1 MNLTVALTG
10 ALPAIIVVA
19 AALTAL
25 ASIFLLWLYRRA
37 VIHAMR
43 TQAGVVSAPVAS
55 THVSSRALS
64 GSPPALTI
72 IDSTPKPDETSQGG
86 VAYGQAMQSL
96 KQAALAYATGGV
108 VFALIMALAWVIAAG
123 RGFSVVRFL
132 LLLSYYSWPIV
143 LVVSLLTPTGRSRII
158 PVYVAIVLAFV
169 GIALIRNPDDLTV
182 GQLVYLWF
190 FANGPGTLLLL
201 AFLSRRVR
209 AVGPLVLA
217 FMVVAVTGA
226 VIIVSV
232 VGDSE
237 GILRGVAVIGSMLGL
252 GATTIFILLYLIG
265 FILFGVLGW
274 WLLRW
279 LGRRYQE
286 KRMSDQSI
294 SLDAL
299 WLLFG
304 VVQSFTLVFE
314 GWAWIFTGLVAFV
327 GYKLAL
333 RIGFTVSSRDRGDS
347 AKARLLLLLRVFSL
361 GQRSERLFD
370 RISNVWL
377 RSGSIGLIAGPDL
390 VTSTVEPH
398 EFLNFLGGRLSR
410 QFVQGEADLEQ
421 RVSHMDTQP
430 DPDGRHRVN
439 EFFCRSD
446 TWQMTMRRLV
456 DRSDAVLMDL
466 RSFSKSNQGCIY
478 ELRQLFNS
486 IALNRGILVIDDSTD
501 RTFLEMTVGDIWQNL
516 EPSSP
521 NIELSRPTVRCFSV
535 KRQSPAEM
543 KKLLHILFSARTVIA

>member
-1 MNLTVALTG
+1 MNVKTALTG
-10 ALPAIIVVA
+10 ALPAIIIVSA
-19 AALTAL
+19 LLTAVV
-25 ASIFLLWLYRRA
+25 SMFLLWLYRRA
-37 VIHAMR
+37 VVRAMSA
-43 TQAGVVSAPVAS
+43 QAGVVVTPVASAPV
-55 THVSSRALS
+55 SSRVVS
-64 GSPPALTI
+64 GSLPVLTI
-72 IDSTPKPDETSQGG
+72 IDSTPKLGEPPQGG
-86 VAYGQAMQSL
+86 TGYTQATQSL
-96 KQAALAYATGGV
+96 KQTVLVYATGGL

-132 LLLSYYSWPIV
+132 LLLSYYSWPII

-158 PVYVAIVLAFV
+158 PVYVAIVLAFI

-190 FANGPGTLLLL
+190 FANGPGTVLLL
-201 AFLSRRVR
+201 AFLNRRVR

-226 VIIVSV
+226 VIIVSA
-232 VGDSE
+232 VGDSQ
-237 GILRGVAVIGSMLGL
+237 GILRGIAEIGSMLGL
-252 GATTIFILLYLIG
+252 GAPAIFVLLFIIG
-265 FILFGVLGW
+265 FVIFGVLGW

-279 LGRRYQE
+279 LGRRYQK

-304 VVQSFTLVFE
+304 VAQSFTLVFE
-314 GWAWIFTGLVAFV
+314 GWAWIFTGLVALV
-327 GYKLAL
+327 AYKLAL
-333 RIGFTVSSRDRGDS
+333 RIGFTALLRERGDS
-347 AKARLLLLLRVFSL
+347 AKAKLLLLLRVFSL

-370 RISNVWL
+370 MISKVWL
-377 RSGSIGLIAGPDL
+377 RIGSIGLIAGPDL

-410 QFVQGEADLEQ
+410 QFIQGEADLEQ

-430 DPDGRHRVN
+430 DPDGRYRVN

-466 RSFSKSNQGCIY
+466 RSFSKNNQGCIY
-478 ELRQLFNS
+478 ELQQLFNS
-486 IALNRGILVIDDSTD
+486 IALNRVILVINDLTD
-501 RTFLEMTVGDIWQNL
+501 RTFLEMTVGNIWQNL
-516 EPSSP
+516 ESSSP
-521 NIELSRPTVRCFSV
+521 NIELSRPAVRCFSV
-535 KRQSPAEM
+535 KEQSQAEM
-543 KKLLHILFSARTVIA
+543 KKLLHILFSTRTVIA